1 MSSIF
6 TSSIG
11 KKFLVSLA
19 GIFLILFLLVHLG
32 INLTVILFDDPMV
45 FNRAANFMASNIVIK
60 VFEIVLLGGLLLHVI
75 YALIIQ
81 VQNWIARPRRY
92 IRANYSNTS
101 FFSKF
106 MIHTAAIILVFLVI
120 HFIDF
125 FFRFKF
131 GEASEVIVEGVVY
144 HDFAT
149 EVIDK
154 FKMLPFV
161 IFYIAAFLFLG
172 FHLIHG
178 FQSAFRTLGLDN
190 RKYTPA
196 VHVLGIIYSIIVV
209 AGFSAIPLV
218 IYFM

>member
-19 GIFLILFLLVHLG
+19 GVFLILFLLVHLG

-45 FNRAANFMASNIVIK
+45 YNRAANFMASNIVIK
-60 VFEIVLLGGLLLHVI
+60 VFEIILLGGILLHVI

-92 IRANYSNTS
+92 SRANYSNTS

-120 HFIDF
+120 HFTDF

-131 GEASEVIVEGVVY
+131 GKSSEVVVEGVIY

-161 IFYIAAFLFLG
+161 IFYIAAFMFLG

-209 AGFSAIPLV
+209 AGFSVIPLV